1 MKKSFLLSIMLCIA
15 TVLSACSC
23 KKEAKVEKFMAR
35 GIYNAISYVEI
46 DTASELQA
54 KIDNEESFVLYLYSS
69 ICNNCKEFKKDVLEP
84 FIAETHM
91 EIFAIETS
99 VAGLN
104 KVIKVNSTPTLV
116 VYTDGLITSKVD
128 PTKSDAFNNVS
139 GLKKYL
145 SKYVYLPQFY
155 YVTKSQLDSLLSSS
169 ESFFLFFESYTCGDC
184 YKFKNESLYPYLK
197 ENDMVK
203 KIYIYE
209 VSEYRTSQDQGVW
222 QKFKDDYGLSNAKN
236 LKGYGVG
243 YVPTIQ
249 YIENGSI
256 KDMMVFYNDTE
267 KVTHEDGT
275 FSYSVSYY
283 PDESPALTQKYTSYN
298 DYQEKTFSF
307 YNRKFVELVNNY
319 NK

>member
-1 MKKSFLLSIMLCIA
+1 MKKSFLLSILLYFS
-15 TVLSACSC
+15 TVLSACGC
-23 KKEAKVEKFMAR
+23 KKTDKVEKFMAR

-46 DTASELQA
+46 DTAAELQA

-69 ICNNCKEFKKDVLEP
+69 ICNNCKEFKSDVLEP

-99 VAGLN
+99 VAGLS

-116 VYTDGLITSKVD
+116 VYNEGLIESKVD
-128 PTKSDAFNNVS
+128 PTKSDAFNSVS
-139 GLKKYL
+139 ELKTYL

-155 YVTKSQLDSLLSSS
+155 YVTKAQMDSLLSSS

-197 ENDMVK
+197 DNTLVK
-203 KIYIYE
+203 KFYVYE
-209 VSEYRTSQDQGVW
+209 VSDYRGSEEEGVW
-222 QKFKDDYGLSNAKN
+222 QQFKDDYGLSNTKN
-236 LKGYGVG
+236 QLGYGVG
-243 YVPTIQ
+243 YVPSIQ
-249 YIENGSI
+249 YIESGVI

-267 KVTHEDGT
+267 KVQHEDGT

-283 PDESPALTQKYTSYN
+283 PDESPALTQKYTSYT
-298 DYQEKTFSF
+298 DYQEKAFSF
-307 YNRKFVELVNNY
+307 YNRKFVEFVNNH